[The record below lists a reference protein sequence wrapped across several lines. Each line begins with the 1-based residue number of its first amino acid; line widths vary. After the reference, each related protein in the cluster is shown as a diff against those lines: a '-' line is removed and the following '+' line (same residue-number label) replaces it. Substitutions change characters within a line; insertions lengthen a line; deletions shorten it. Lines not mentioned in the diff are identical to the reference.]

1 MEISD
6 EDLFA
11 VANSIAELLRAP
23 VTIEDQDTIVFAY
36 SGGEQAVDEAR
47 IGTILGRQVPLR
59 YRTALAEAGV
69 FDRLNSSG
77 DVIYVDLPQAQM
89 TPRAVVA
96 VRKNGLLIGSIWA
109 AVNGKPTAEQ
119 ERVLTS
125 AAPIVARLI
134 GRERER
140 ADSSRRERRDLV
152 TRLLAGG
159 RDAAEAARELGLRPP
174 IVVAAIAGP
183 GDSIESSLASSVA
196 LHLGAVVPQSVTAQ
210 LGNTTYAVIGADEL
224 QATRI
229 LKDFLARSRKG
240 GTLTIGLGRQVDE
253 AHRIDVSRIDADL
266 VLDTMLQTASPGKVG
281 TLRERFTDALALQS
295 SAFMASHADLS
306 PLTTLESYDQEHDTH
321 LVEAA
326 RAFLQAGGDVARA
339 SEQIHVHPNTMR
351 NRIRRA
357 AQSCGVDLADPD
369 TRLALMLHLKVSDLG
384 IDG

>member
-1 MEISD
+1 MEFSD

-11 VANSIAELLRAP
+11 VANSIAELIGAP

-47 IGTILGRQVPLR
+47 IGTILSRQVPLR
-59 YRTALAEAGV
+59 FRKALAEAGV
-69 FDRLNSSG
+69 FDRLISS
-77 DVIYVDLPQAQM
+77 DEVIYVDLPQANM

-96 VRKNGLLIGSIWA
+96 VRENGLLLGSIWA
-109 AVNGKPTAEQ
+109 AVQDVPTAQQ

-140 ADSSRRERRDLV
+140 TDSSRRERRDLV
-152 TRLLAGG
+152 NRLLAGG
-159 RDAAEAARELGLRPP
+159 RDAAEAARGLGLRPP

-183 GDSIESSLASSVA
+183 DDTIESRLASSVA
-196 LHLGAVVPQSVTAQ
+196 LHLGAVVPRSVSAQ
-210 LGNTTYAVIGADEL
+210 IGTTTYAVIGAEEL
-224 QATRI
+224 QAKRI

-240 GTLTIGLGRQVDE
+240 GTLTIGLGREVEE
-253 AHRIDVSRIDADL
+253 AHRIDVSRTDADL
-266 VLDTMLQTASPGKVG
+266 VLETMLHTSSLGAVG
-281 TLRERFTDALALQS
+281 TMRERFTDVIAVH
-295 SAFMASHADLS
+295 ASGFIEAHAALS
-306 PLTTLESYDQEHDTH
+306 PLTALTTYDHEHDTH

-326 RAFLQAGGDVARA
+326 RAYLNAGGDVADA
-339 SEQIHVHPNTMR
+339 AEQIHVHPNTMR

-369 TRLALMLHLKVSDLG
+369 TRLALMLHLKVSELG
-384 IDG
+384 DR

>member
-1 MEISD
+1 MEFSD

-11 VANSIAELLRAP
+11 VANSIAELIKAP

-47 IGTILGRQVPLR
+47 IGTILSRQVPLR
-59 YRTALAEAGV
+59 FRKALAEAGV
-69 FDRLNSSG
+69 FERLVSSD
-77 DVIYVDLPQAQM
+77 DVIYVDLPKAQM

-96 VRKNGLLIGSIWA
+96 VRKNGILLGSIWA
-109 AVNGKPTAEQ
+109 AVQGQPTAEQ

-134 GRERER
+134 GSERER
-140 ADSSRRERRDLV
+140 ADSSRRERRELV

-159 RDAAEAARELGLRPP
+159 RDASEAARGLGLRPP

-183 GDSIESSLASSVA
+183 DDTIESSLASSVA
-196 LHLGAVVPQSVTAQ
+196 LHLGAVVPRSVSAQ
-210 LGNTTYAVIGADEL
+210 LGSTTYAVVGADEV
-224 QATRI
+224 QAARI

-253 AHRIDVSRIDADL
+253 PHRIDVSRADADL
-266 VLDTMLQTASPGKVG
+266 VLDTMLHTAGLGRVG
-281 TLRERFTDALALQS
+281 TMRERFTDVLALQS
-295 SAFMASHADLS
+295 SAFMAAHADLS
-306 PLTTLESYDQEHDTH
+306 PLTTLTAYDQDHDTH

-326 RAFLQAGGDVARA
+326 GAYLDAGGDVAKAAKR
-339 SEQIHVHPNTMR
+339 IHVHPNTMR

-357 AQSCGVDLADPD
+357 AQSCDVDLADPD
-369 TRLALMLHLKVSDLG
+369 TRLALMLHLKISEL
-384 IDG
+384 DGD